1 MYVPMYRYC
10 LTSIYYVLSYV
21 RTYVLQSVRGGCRY
35 SRYCTAVLL
44 SIVRTYV
51 RTHCS
56 RYVVA
61 VGTVAT
67 VQLYSGTVA
76 MASLYSYV
84 PVHTA

>member
-51 RTHCS
+51 HT
-56 RYVVA
+56 V
-61 VGTVAT
+61 VGTLWLS
-67 VQLYSGTVA
+67 VQSLLYSCTV
-76 MASLYSYV
+76 V
-84 PVHTA
+84 R